1 MKPMRKRK
9 SMTKT
14 ALVALLAGLLLVT
27 ACGQKPTE
35 ADPSAAGNPG
45 TEAQAPGAS
54 TPGNAGNTNEPAKN
68 EPVKTAKGSEVF
80 EKALN
85 ASAKLESFKTVMTMK
100 QNMDINGQKMDMA
113 TKMDMDMIVKPKIAF
128 KQAMEM
134 TVAGQATKMD
144 MYYTEEGLF
153 LRESTSGQWMKMP
166 AEALDQAQGLIQQD
180 QMDLAKQMEKL
191 KQFAD
196 DMQVSESADSY
207 TIKLVASGE
216 KFNDFIKSELDSL
229 TNGQMNEMMSA
240 AMSGVNVKSL
250 EYTYVVDKK
259 NYYPT
264 SMIMDM
270 AMEMDVQGQ
279 KINMVQNMEGTYSSY
294 NSIKSITVPAEA
306 LQAATAPGG
315 V

>member
-1 MKPMRKRK
+1 MRKRK
-9 SMTKT
+9 SMKKT
-14 ALVALLAGLLLVT
+14 AAVALLAGLLLVT

-35 ADPSAAGNPG
+35 ADPSASGNPG
-45 TEAQAPGAS
+45 IEAQTPAAPGS
-54 TPGNAGNTNEPAKN
+54 TNEPAKT

-85 ASAKLESFKTVMTMK
+85 ASAKLESFKAVMTMK
-100 QNMDINGQKMDMA
+100 QNMDINGQKMDMV
-113 TKMDMDMIVKPKIAF
+113 TKVDMDMMVKPKLAF

-134 TVAGQATKMD
+134 TAAGQATKMD
-144 MYYTEEGLF
+144 MYYTGEGLF
-153 LRESTSGQWMKMP
+153 LRESTNGQWMKLP
-166 AEALDQAQGLIQQD
+166 AEALEQAQGLIQQD

-207 TIKLVASGE
+207 TIKLKASGE
-216 KFNDFIKSELDSL
+216 KFNDFIKNELGSL
-229 TNGQMNEMMSA
+229 TGGQMDEMMSA

-264 SMIMDM
+264 SMIMNM

-279 KINMVQNMEGTYSSY
+279 KINMVQHMEGTYSSY

-306 LQAATAPGG
+306 LQGAQTPGG